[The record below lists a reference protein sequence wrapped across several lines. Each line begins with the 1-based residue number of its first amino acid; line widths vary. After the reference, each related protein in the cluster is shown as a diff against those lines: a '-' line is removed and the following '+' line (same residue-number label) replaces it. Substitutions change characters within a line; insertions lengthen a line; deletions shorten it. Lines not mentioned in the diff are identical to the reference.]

1 MIYLSK
7 RKQDRGRAN
16 RAHARTRHM
25 FRSGQWVSLP
35 RDQHRPARAHPQAPA
50 HPWFRFPGPSKHRKG
65 ARDGKKRTR
74 TFLFR
79 GTRQRSTVPRR
90 PENRAVSCR
99 ASCFGTGRKR
109 THSTGV
115 KVGLARRKILRSV
128 KKPRFRV
135 ASYSRLRLDI
145 IKFVGQDSPCSLEVN
160 ITILRPVKKTPVLCS
175 YC

>member
-50 HPWFRFPGPSKHRKG
+50 HPWFRFPGPSKHWKG

-79 GTRQRSTVPRR
+79 GTRQRSLLFPEGQRTVPF
-90 PENRAVSCR
+90 PAELA
-99 ASCFGTGRKR
+99 ASGPDGRKR

-145 IKFVGQDSPCSLEVN
+145 IKFVGARFTVFS
-160 ITILRPVKKTPVLCS
+160 RG
-175 YC
+175 